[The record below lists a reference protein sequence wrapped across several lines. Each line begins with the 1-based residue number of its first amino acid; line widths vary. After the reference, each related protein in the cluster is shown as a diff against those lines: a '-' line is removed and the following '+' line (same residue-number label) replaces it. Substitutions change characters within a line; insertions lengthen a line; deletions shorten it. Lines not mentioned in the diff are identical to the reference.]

1 MRASGMT
8 SSNSGGGIADDDDE
22 DPKVATTRGSAALPR
37 WLITFGFSTVV
48 GFVIGSGCVVVFFV
62 VRGVR
67 SVVVSVES
75 GYGVIVF
82 VVRGGRSVVVSVE
95 SECVVVISGSSLSA
109 HPSKYFAPDKL
120 PLLT

>member
-1 MRASGMT
+1 MQRFRNVSRGTGCGSGGGGGVTTDGVSLAGSPSMRASGMT

-48 GFVIGSGCVVVFFV
+48 VFVFGSGCVVVIFV

-75 GYGVIVF
+75 GHG
-82 VVRGGRSVVVSVE
+82 
-95 SECVVVISGSSLSA
+95 CVWL
-109 HPSKYFAPDKL
+109 
-120 PLLT
+120 